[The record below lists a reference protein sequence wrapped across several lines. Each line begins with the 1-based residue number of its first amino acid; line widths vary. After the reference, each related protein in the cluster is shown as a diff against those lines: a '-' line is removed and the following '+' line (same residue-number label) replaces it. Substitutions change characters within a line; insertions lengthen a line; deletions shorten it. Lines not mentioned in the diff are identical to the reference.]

1 MPSWR
6 RLGLIAGT
14 GFTMIAPAAAHAQP
28 RPGARAAAIRVAPAI
43 YAFNGGIMDK
53 GIIYILTGLAAFWL
67 SVAGLVLLF
76 I

>member
-1 MPSWR
+1 
-6 RLGLIAGT
+6 
-14 GFTMIAPAAAHAQP
+14 MIARHAARAQHRPAAKAVASP
-28 RPGARAAAIRVAPAI
+28 VAPAI

-53 GIIYILTGLAAFWL
+53 GILYILTGLAAFWL